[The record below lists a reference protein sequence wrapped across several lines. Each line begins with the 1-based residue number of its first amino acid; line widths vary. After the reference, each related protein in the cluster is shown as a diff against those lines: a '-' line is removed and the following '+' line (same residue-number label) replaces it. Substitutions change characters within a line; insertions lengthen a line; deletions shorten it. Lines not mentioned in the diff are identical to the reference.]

1 MKNFSKANLSNLIY
15 SLSALFLINI
25 YYMDKV
31 FIEVDTD
38 NHAKIIDQIEGFS
51 DVFRLDYTL
60 DTTNS
65 KI

>member
-1 MKNFSKANLSNLIY
+1 
-15 SLSALFLINI
+15 
-25 YYMDKV
+25 MDKV